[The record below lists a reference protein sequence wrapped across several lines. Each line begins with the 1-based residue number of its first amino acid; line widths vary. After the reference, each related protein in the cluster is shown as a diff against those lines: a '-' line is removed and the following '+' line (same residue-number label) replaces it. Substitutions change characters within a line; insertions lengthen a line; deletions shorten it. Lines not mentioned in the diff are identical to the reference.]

1 MAEESFQRLQQWVA
15 SFEGGTFEGP
25 PPLSDDEREKVR
37 RVGLVLWHSRQ
48 HSQKIMLHAYSALF
62 GIPAFI
68 REAHR
73 RQPGRFSTDIL
84 FHAVQNTASNMW
96 QAFYFDFDEHDR
108 AIPRTT
114 TPLTGVLN
122 VLHGPHP
129 IPNTPPRPRIS
140 DLAMAFFAF
149 QIIRAVEHLARQ
161 RGIHDEALFEHHYRH
176 LASLVQ
182 RAGYRFPNDRR
193 QAEAL
198 ALEVDAQL
206 AKDDPE
212 CVACWRNLLQ
222 VAQRLGIPLS
232 AEQLAS
238 FLLPH
243 ERRYF
248 EAAMLA
254 RSSSPAPLALQCAAE
269 DG

>member
-1 MAEESFQRLQQWVA
+1 MLPVNNGDWVA
-15 SFEGGTFEGP
+15 EVIESSTTEFTAECRELNGSP
-25 PPLSDDEREKVR
+25 PFGALVR
-37 RVGLVLWHSRQ
+37 VRSSPWWIYGVVHHISTQ
-48 HSQKIMLHAYSALF
+48 SIEPY
-62 GIPAFI
+62 
-68 REAHR
+68 R
-73 RQPGRFSTDIL
+73 RP
-84 FHAVQNTASNMW
+84 
-96 QAFYFDFDEHDR
+96 
-108 AIPRTT
+108 
-114 TPLTGVLN
+114 
-122 VLHGPHP
+122 
-129 IPNTPPRPRIS
+129 
-140 DLAMAFFAF
+140 MAFGKTEEELRQEQPQIYALLRTHF
-149 QIIRAVEHLARQ
+149 QIIRAVEHLAHQ

-176 LASLVQ
+176 LATLVQ
-182 RAGYRFPNDRR
+182 RSGYRFPNDRR

-206 AKDDPE
+206 AKGDPE
-212 CVACWRNLLQ
+212 CVACWRNLLR

-232 AEQLAS
+232 EGQLAS